1 MSKMRI
7 LLVLALGLGLG
18 AAGQSWYA
26 HQSVLSSTSSIQ
38 VRAAAAA
45 GRSVLY
51 YRDPSGAPLW
61 SAGPKKDPQGHDYL
75 PVYDDEEASFG
86 SPPVQPKASL
96 GERKIRY
103 YRNPMGLS
111 DTSPIPKK
119 DSMGMDYIPV
129 YEGDEPDDG
138 KTFKISLDRVQR
150 AGVRTEKVEARVLV
164 HPVRSVGTVTF
175 DERRQTIVALRSD
188 GYIEDLFVNTTGR
201 IVRAGEPLFRVYSPQ
216 IQQAQIELLTAMRP
230 QSSQMLGPTGVDGM
244 MLRLRNLGVPES
256 RIREVRDTGANPRTI
271 DWPSPANGTVISK
284 RVING
289 QRVLAGEELY
299 RIVDLSQMWVI
310 ADIAEADLA
319 LINPGTHAVVTFRA
333 DPMRPVE
340 GTVTFISPEL
350 KAETRTARVRIEV
363 ANPDGRLKADMYADV
378 VFRTETDEAAVV
390 AIPNSAVIDSGTQK
404 IVLVAR
410 GDGRFEPRRVALG
423 RRGDGYREV
432 LEGLRTGE
440 EIVTT
445 ATFLIDAES
454 NLQSA
459 LKTFTQEPPAP
470 KEAPP

>member
-1 MSKMRI
+1 MSKIRI
-7 LLVLALGLGLG
+7 LLVLALGIGLG
-18 AAGQSWYA
+18 AAGRSWYG
-26 HQSVLSSTSSIQ
+26 QLSALSPGSPIQ
-38 VRAAAAA
+38 VRAAAATD
-45 GRSVLY
+45 RPILY
-51 YRDPSGAPLW
+51 YRDPSGAPSW
-61 SAGPKKDPQGHDYL
+61 SAGPKKDPQGRDYL
-75 PVYDDEEASFG
+75 PVYDDDEASFG
-86 SPPVQPKASL
+86 APAVTPKAAL

-103 YRNPMGLS
+103 YRNPMGLP

-119 DSMGMDYIPV
+119 DSMGMDYVPV

-138 KTFKISLDRVQR
+138 KTFKVSLDRVQR

-164 HPVRSVGTVTF
+164 QPVRSVGTVAF
-175 DERRQTIVALRSD
+175 DESRQTVVALRSD

-230 QSSQMLGPTGVDGM
+230 QSSQMLGPTGVEGM

-271 DWPSPANGTVISK
+271 DWPAPANGTVISK
-284 RVING
+284 RVITG

-319 LINPGTHAVVTFRA
+319 LINPGAHAVVTFRA

-363 ANPDGRLKADMYADV
+363 SNPDGRLKADMYADV
-378 VFRTETDEAAVV
+378 VFRTEADEAPVV
-390 AIPNSAVIDSGTQK
+390 AIPNSAVIDGGTQK

-410 GDGRFEPRRVALG
+410 GEGRFEPRRVALG